1 MAGGLLALALLA
13 GCTDNPVDTGPV
25 PGHLKVE
32 WTVPGAAEGALVLNL
47 TGPGELE
54 VEGAQGRL
62 VHARK
67 MGGGVRVA
75 VFGEIPAGELFRFA
89 VPDVRRA
96 DSYAAKL
103 VEVSGTD
110 NQLRGTLSA
119 YAVTITPVQ

>member
-1 MAGGLLALALLA
+1 
-13 GCTDNPVDTGPV
+13 
-25 PGHLKVE
+25 
-32 WTVPGAAEGALVLNL
+32 
-47 TGPGELE
+47 
-54 VEGAQGRL
+54 
-62 VHARK
+62 
-67 MGGGVRVA
+67 
-75 VFGEIPAGELFRFA
+75 